1 MKRTAIIYLILGL
14 LLLTGLSFIYFKTR
28 TLEIEQSRH
37 IVDEIRDIAY
47 LNSLLDQKL
56 MEVSYGRLNY
66 YDPLFQLS
74 ARLGQLY
81 RHFSQELQTFTAGE
95 KDVLLRLAMLQHSLD
110 NKNRYLQDLISHF
123 ALLKNSRIY
132 FPKAIANV
140 KQELRTHHTST
151 RLHKL
156 LDKLLNQILIYN
168 LNDNLPAQQ
177 QAQQYIQQ
185 LMKNID
191 GYPSSLQPS
200 IKNLLTHARLL
211 LQQKSQVEK
220 LLQETLHVPIPRDL
234 DRLSITY
241 NLYHKEK
248 LAHVE
253 RYRLALYLLSMLL
266 LFYLLYVLARLQRT
280 THSLR
285 IAVQE
290 SHQAERA
297 LLKANRALQVM
308 TNANQLLVRSSDE
321 KELLQEIC
329 RIIVDDGNYHF
340 TWVGFAEQD
349 NNRRVVPVVQ
359 AGFEEGYL
367 ESLKISWGN
376 NEYGQGPT
384 GIAIRTGQACA
395 IRNILHDP
403 RYQPWREAAR
413 KHGYQSSIALPLRHN
428 GATFGALNIY
438 SSKTEA
444 FDKDE
449 ILLLQELAD
458 DIAFGITT
466 LRKQK
471 EHQNTLRQLHQAQK
485 MEAIGHL
492 TGGIAHDFNNILASI
507 MGYTSLALD
516 RYVKDRN
523 SKLGQY
529 LQEVYQ
535 AGERARDLIAQMLAF
550 SRNSGG
556 DAKPLMLPPMVKE
569 VVKMLGATLPADI
582 RITTEAENNLPWVI
596 IDPIQLHQII
606 MNLCINARDA
616 IPKHGQIQIRLQR
629 ARITGSRC
637 TSCHEYINGQFV
649 ELSIEDTGS
658 GVDSEITPFIF
669 DPFFTTKDIGKG
681 TGMGLSTVHG
691 IVHKH
696 GGHILV
702 QNSAAGGA
710 LFRIFLPIAEHI
722 ETRSLVVQEPV
733 TTDIPS
739 SGPAH
744 IMVVDD
750 DESISRFISELLE
763 SQGYQVSLYN
773 NGQEACKYFQENGD
787 NIDLIITDQTMPI
800 IKGDEL
806 AQKILALRPE
816 LPIILCS
823 GHSAQINEIQ
833 ERNIGIQAFLSKPL
847 TLPALLDCIS
857 RLLANNTGAKNQKPE
872 ASCSPGS

>member
-1 MKRTAIIYLILGL
+1 MNRAAIIYLLLGL
-14 LLLTGLSFIYFKTR
+14 LLLGGLSFIYFNAR

-37 IVDEIRDIAY
+37 TVDEIRDIAHM
-47 LNSLLDQKL
+47 NSLLDQKL
-56 MEVSYGRLNY
+56 VEISYGSLNY
-66 YDPLFQLS
+66 YDPLFQLNT
-74 ARLGQLY
+74 QLEQRY
-81 RHFSQELQTFTAGE
+81 RHFSQELQTFVAGE
-95 KDVLLRLAMLQHSLD
+95 KDVLLHLEILQRSLD
-110 NKNRYLQDLISHF
+110 NKSRHRQDLMSQV
-123 ALLKNSRIY
+123 ALLKNSRTY
-132 FPKAIANV
+132 FPKAIANI
-140 KQELRTHHTST
+140 KRELKPHQASA
-151 RLHKL
+151 RLYKW
-156 LDKLLNQILIYN
+156 LDRLLNQILIYN
-168 LNDNLPAQQ
+168 LNGDLPAQQ
-177 QAQQYIQQ
+177 QAQQYMQQ
-185 LMKNID
+185 FVNNID
-191 GYPSSLQPS
+191 AYPSSLQLA
-200 IKNLLTHARLL
+200 INNLLKHARLL
-211 LQQKSQVEK
+211 LQQKTQVDH
-220 LLQETLHVPIPRDL
+220 LLQATIRVPVPHNL
-234 DRLSITY
+234 DMLNSAY
-241 NLYHKEK
+241 NRYHQKK

-253 RYRLALYLLSMLL
+253 RYRLALYLLSILM

-290 SHQAERA
+290 SRQAERA
-297 LLKANRALQVM
+297 LLKANRALQVL

-329 RIIVDDGNYHF
+329 RIIIDDGNYHF
-340 TWVGFAEQD
+340 AWVGFAEHNQD
-349 NNRRVVPVVQ
+349 KRVTPTAQ
-359 AGFEEGYL
+359 SGLNEGYL
-367 ESLKISWGN
+367 ETLKISWGD

-384 GIAIRTGQACA
+384 GTAIRTGRACA
-395 IRNILHDP
+395 IRDILHDP
-403 RYQPWREAAR
+403 RYKPWREAAR
-413 KHGYQSSIALPLRHN
+413 SQGYQSSIALPLRHN
-428 GATFGALNIY
+428 DEIFGALNIY
-438 SSKTEA
+438 SSKTES
-444 FDKDE
+444 FDEDE
-449 ILLLQELAD
+449 VLLLQELAD

-516 RYVKDRN
+516 RYVEDRN

-556 DAKPLMLPPMVKE
+556 EAKPLMLLPMVKE
-569 VVKMLGATLPADI
+569 VVKMLSATLPADI
-582 RITTEAENNLPWVI
+582 RITTEAENNLPCVI
-596 IDPIQLHQII
+596 IDPVQLHQII

-616 IPKHGQIQIRLQR
+616 MPKHGQIHIRLQH
-629 ARITGSRC
+629 ANISDSQC
-637 TSCHEYINGQFV
+637 ASCHEYIEGRFI

-658 GVDSEITPFIF
+658 GINSEITPYIF
-669 DPFFTTKDIGKG
+669 DPFFTTKDIGMG

-691 IVHKH
+691 IVHQH

-702 QNSAAGGA
+702 QNSPAGGA
-710 LFRIFLPIAEHI
+710 LFRIFLPTTQEI
-722 ETRSLVVQEPV
+722 ENRSLVVQEPV
-733 TTDIPS
+733 TTDIPP

-744 IMVVDD
+744 ILVVDD

-773 NGQEACKYFQENGD
+773 NGQEAWKYFQTNSGS
-787 NIDLIITDQTMPI
+787 IDLMITDQTMPV

-806 AQKILALRPE
+806 AMKILALRPE

-823 GHSAQINEIQ
+823 GNSAQINEIR

-847 TLPALLDCIS
+847 TLQALLDCI
-857 RLLANNTGAKNQKPE
+857 RELLANNTGARNQQ
-872 ASCSPGS
+872 SRVSTV

>member
-1 MKRTAIIYLILGL
+1 MKRTAIIYLLLGL
-14 LLLTGLSFIYFKTR
+14 LLLGGLSFIYFKTR
-28 TLEIEQSRH
+28 TLEIERSRH

-56 MEVSYGRLNY
+56 MEVRYGRLNY

-74 ARLGQLY
+74 TRLEQLY
-81 RHFSQELQTFTAGE
+81 HHFSEELQTFTAGE
-95 KDVLLRLAMLQHSLD
+95 KDVLLQLAMLQRSLD
-110 NKNRYLQDLISHF
+110 NKNRHLQDLISQF
-123 ALLKNSRIY
+123 ALLKNSRLY

-140 KQELRTHHTST
+140 KQKLKTLQASP
-151 RLHKL
+151 RLYIL
-156 LDKLLNQILIYN
+156 LDDLLNQILIYN
-168 LNDNLPAQQ
+168 LNGNLPAQQ
-177 QAQQYIQQ
+177 QAQEYMQQ
-185 LMKNID
+185 LVKNIAD
-191 GYPSSLQPS
+191 YPSSLQPA
-200 IKNLLTHARLL
+200 INNLLKHARLL
-211 LQQKSQVEK
+211 LQQKSQVDN
-220 LLQETLHVPIPRDL
+220 LLQETLYVPILRDL
-234 DRLSITY
+234 DILSTSY
-241 NLYHKEK
+241 SHYHQKN

-280 THSLR
+280 ARSLR
-285 IAVQE
+285 IAIEE
-290 SHQAERA
+290 SRQAERA
-297 LLKANRALQVM
+297 LLKANRALQVL

-329 RIIVDDGNYHF
+329 RIIIDDGNYHF
-340 TWVGFAEQD
+340 TWVGFTEQNKD
-349 NNRRVVPVVQ
+349 KRVVPVVQ
-359 AGFEEGYL
+359 AGFNEGYL
-367 ESLKISWGN
+367 ESLKISWGD

-384 GIAIRTGQACA
+384 GTAIRTGQACA

-403 RYQPWREAAR
+403 RYQPWREAAQ

-428 GATFGALNIY
+428 NTTFGALNIY

-516 RYVKDRN
+516 RYVEDRN

-550 SRNSGG
+550 SRNSSGE
-556 DAKPLMLPPMVKE
+556 AKPLMLPPIVKE
-569 VVKMLGATLPADI
+569 VVKMLSATLPADI

-596 IDPIQLHQII
+596 IDPVQLHQII

-616 IPKHGQIQIRLQR
+616 IPKHGQIHIRLQR
-629 ARITGSRC
+629 ARMSNCQC
-637 TSCHEYINGQFV
+637 TSCHKYFDGHFV

-658 GVDSEITPFIF
+658 GINNEIIPYMF
-669 DPFFTTKDIGKG
+669 DPFFTTKDIGVG
-681 TGMGLSTVHG
+681 TGLGLSTVHG
-691 IVHKH
+691 IVHQH

-710 LFRIFLPIAEHI
+710 LFRIFLPITQKTENQ
-722 ETRSLVVQEPV
+722 TLVVQKPA
-733 TTDIPS
+733 TTDISPP
-739 SGPAH
+739 GPAH
-744 IMVVDD
+744 ILVVDD
-750 DESISRFISELLE
+750 DESIGRFISELLE
-763 SQGYQVSLYN
+763 SQGYQISLYN
-773 NGQEACKYFQENGD
+773 NGQEAWKYFQTNSD
-787 NIDLIITDQTMPI
+787 SIDLMITDQTMPI

-806 AQKILALRPE
+806 AKKILALRPG
-816 LPIILCS
+816 LPVILCS
-823 GHSAQINEIQ
+823 GHSAQINEIR

-847 TLPALLDCIS
+847 TLPALLDCIKE
-857 RLLANNTGAKNQKPE
+857 LLAKR
-872 ASCSPGS
+872 

>member
-1 MKRTAIIYLILGL
+1 MKRTAIIYLLLGL
-14 LLLTGLSFIYFKTR
+14 LLLGGLSFIYFNTR

-47 LNSLLDQKL
+47 LNSQLDQKL
-56 MEVSYGRLNY
+56 MEIRYGRLNY

-74 ARLGQLY
+74 ARLEQLY
-81 RHFSQELQTFTAGE
+81 HHFSEELQTFTGGE
-95 KDVLLRLAMLQHSLD
+95 KNVLRQLAMLQHSLD
-110 NKNRYLQDLISHF
+110 RKNRHLQDLISQF
-123 ALLKNSRIY
+123 ALLKNSRVY
-132 FPKAIANV
+132 FPKAIANM
-140 KQELRTHHTST
+140 KQELIILQASP
-151 RLHKL
+151 RLYILPDEL
-156 LDKLLNQILIYN
+156 LSQILIYN
-168 LNDNLPAQQ
+168 LNGDLAAQQ
-177 QAQQYIQQ
+177 QAQHYMQQ
-185 LMKNID
+185 LVKNIAD
-191 GYPSSLQPS
+191 YPSSLQPD
-200 IKNLLTHARLL
+200 INKLLNHAELL
-211 LQQKSQVEK
+211 LQQKSKVDN
-220 LLQETLHVPIPRDL
+220 LLQETLHMPILRDL
-234 DRLSITY
+234 GILSTTY
-241 NLYHKEK
+241 SRYHQKK

-253 RYRLALYLLSMLL
+253 RYRLALFLLSMLL

-280 THSLR
+280 TRSLR

-290 SHQAERA
+290 SQQAEKA
-297 LLKANRALQVM
+297 LLKANRSLQVM
-308 TNANQLLVRSSDE
+308 TNANQLLVRSSNE

-329 RIIVDDGNYHF
+329 RIIVDDGNYRF
-340 TWVGFAEQD
+340 AWVGFAEHNQD
-349 NNRRVVPVVQ
+349 KRVTPAAQ
-359 AGFEEGYL
+359 SGLDEGYL
-367 ESLKISWGN
+367 DSLKISWGD

-384 GIAIRTGQACA
+384 GTAIRTGRACA
-395 IRNILHDP
+395 TRNILQDP
-403 RYQPWREAAR
+403 RYKPWREAAR
-413 KHGYQSSIALPLRHN
+413 NQGYQSSIALPLRHDDE
-428 GATFGALNIY
+428 TFGALNIY

-516 RYVKDRN
+516 RYVEDRN

-556 DAKPLMLPPMVKE
+556 EAKPLMLQPMVKE
-569 VVKMLGATLPADI
+569 VVKMLSATLPADI
-582 RITTEAENNLPWVI
+582 RITTEAENNLPCVI
-596 IDPIQLHQII
+596 IDPVQLHQII

-616 IPKHGQIQIRLQR
+616 MPKHGQIHIRLQH
-629 ARITGSRC
+629 ANISDSQC
-637 TSCHEYINGQFV
+637 ASCHKYIEGRFI

-658 GVDSEITPFIF
+658 GINSEITPYIF
-669 DPFFTTKDIGKG
+669 DPFFTTKDIGMG

-691 IVHKH
+691 IVHQH

-702 QNSAAGGA
+702 QNSPAGGA
-710 LFRIFLPIAEHI
+710 LFRIFLPTTQEI
-722 ETRSLVVQEPV
+722 ENRSLVVQEPV
-733 TTDIPS
+733 TTDIPP

-744 IMVVDD
+744 ILVVDD

-773 NGQEACKYFQENGD
+773 NGQEAWKYFQTNSD
-787 NIDLIITDQTMPI
+787 SIDLMITDQTMPV

-806 AQKILALRPE
+806 AKKILALKPE

-823 GHSAQINEIQ
+823 GNSAQINEIQ
-833 ERNIGIQAFLSKPL
+833 GKNIGIQAFLNKPL
-847 TLPALLDCIS
+847 TLQALLDCI
-857 RLLANNTGAKNQKPE
+857 RELLANNTGARNQQ
-872 ASCSPGS
+872 SSMGTV